1 LTKHSRATKILAL
14 IPNEHAQSDVSGK
27 SDSDDEI
34 PNSIPSSNSSLHENK
49 TSPTPSV
56 DSSLVRA
63 VFHEDNSDEDAID
76 TTPVV
81 LTSNSPL
88 KNIEDQGDRNFN
100 NSNDITIY
108 SHPKVHK
115 PITIIFPLF
124 HRYFHLIPIHRLQ
137 HQLPDEEN
145 RKKASKAKRKK
156 PNIVVSSTKTPKKA
170 KRFCIDYNWKRS
182 MIFAHTATIEE
193 HDNYINIPEP
203 EHASPLAY
211 FHKFFS
217 PDILDDI
224 VEQTNLYSTQNTG
237 KSIKLTKNELAKF
250 LAIHIIMGIVCMPS
264 YLDYWST
271 KLRYNLVADLM
282 PLKRYQQIRSS
293 LHFVDN
299 LMDDGDR
306 YYKVRPVVEKV
317 RQNCL
322 AQDNGNRYSID
333 EMMIPYKGGKS
344 GKRKQYMKD
353 KPTKWGFK
361 NFTRASVNGMIRD
374 FVIYGGEDTFRFH
387 KFTDKEASLGFG
399 AQIVLALCQ
408 SIKRKPAIIFCDN
421 FFTSPELLNVLREEY
436 GIFGLG
442 TIRGNRLRGAEKIL
456 PDDKSFK
463 KQRRGKCAQVVCDR
477 SKLAVVKWNDNKPVT
492 LLSSYVG
499 VEPMEKIKRY
509 SKEEKGKVDVDCP
522 QIVKEYN
529 KQKGGVDLAD
539 MLVALCRIPMKTRR
553 WYMGIFV
560 QLVDISINNA
570 WLMYRQTRKIS
581 LKQFRREL
589 YDDLIS
595 LGKSENRSHDAKS
608 KALAMGATTNPTK
621 PRPPDEVKFDEVGH
635 FPQFGE
641 LGRCRLCQLKT
652 TVLCIKCKLRLCFV
666 SGKTPRNCFLTF
678 HTK

>member
-1 LTKHSRATKILAL
+1 MASRDSYEKEQKRIQDLFDAALTSESSHDPFEDDGEFGSDADFQPSGEVSSSSEDEAQASQTRHKKHRTAAVSSGDTDDHDELSNHVKQSSEIPVNQEPAPLVPDQVTSDPPNPTNTSPRVSDIPLADESWSHTIAEIPDFNFDSSQCGITVNVDDMNGVLDFFYLAFPENYIEYLVNCTNSYGNALCNSNRPHTRHSRKMAYREVTSEEIMKFLGLSLLKGHIKCPKQRNLFSLSDPLYYHPIFSFIMSGRRYEQILRCLYASELEAKGENKLTKHSRATKILAL
-14 IPNEHAQSDVSGK
+14 PNEHAQSDVSGK

-34 PNSIPSSNSSLHENK
+34 PNSIPSSNSSLHENE

-63 VFHEDNSDEDAID
+63 VFHEDDSDEDAID

-88 KNIEDQGDRNFN
+88 KNIEDQ
-100 NSNDITIY
+100 
-108 SHPKVHK
+108 
-115 PITIIFPLF
+115 
-124 HRYFHLIPIHRLQ
+124 
-137 HQLPDEEN
+137 
-145 RKKASKAKRKK
+145 A
-156 PNIVVSSTKTPKKA
+156 KTPKKA
-170 KRFCIDYNWKRS
+170 KRFSIDYNWKRS

-193 HDNYINIPEP
+193 NDNYINIPEP
-203 EHASPLAY
+203 EHASHLAY

-224 VEQTNLYSTQNTG
+224 VEQTNLYSTQNT
-237 KSIKLTKNELAKF
+237 
-250 LAIHIIMGIVCMPS
+250 
-264 YLDYWST
+264 
-271 KLRYNLVADLM
+271 VADLM

-387 KFTDKEASLGFG
+387 KFTDKDASLGFG

-421 FFTSPELLNVLREEY
+421 FFTSPELLNVVLREEC

-442 TIRGNRLRGAEKIL
+442 TLRGNRLRGAEKIL

-463 KQRRGKCAQVVCDR
+463 KQGRGKCAQVLCDR
-477 SKLAVVKWNDNKPVT
+477 SKLAVVKWNDNK
-492 LLSSYVG
+492 
-499 VEPMEKIKRY
+499 
-509 SKEEKGKVDVDCP
+509 
-522 QIVKEYN
+522 
-529 KQKGGVDLAD
+529 
-539 MLVALCRIPMKTRR
+539 
-553 WYMGIFV
+553 
-560 QLVDISINNA
+560 
-570 WLMYRQTRKIS
+570 
-581 LKQFRREL
+581 
-589 YDDLIS
+589 
-595 LGKSENRSHDAKS
+595 
-608 KALAMGATTNPTK
+608 
-621 PRPPDEVKFDEVGH
+621 
-635 FPQFGE
+635 
-641 LGRCRLCQLKT
+641 
-652 TVLCIKCKLRLCFV
+652 
-666 SGKTPRNCFLTF
+666 SGM
-678 HTK
+678 